1 MSVAFR
7 AFQWRQ
13 QSTACW
19 SRLFLPHGFWGWNS
33 EQEPSSSD
41 SACWPI
47 INVSVFFFFF
57 QGPRVPEV
65 INCCFFY
72 ASPLSLP
79 TAVRIP
85 ESLPLVSNW
94 GAPRMLG
101 QEQLKALLG
110 NMQFYLGCNLP
121 VLFES
126 MLFIWKLLLWLDT
139 YLPGSWLILWPCCNY
154 FYYYFYFIT
163 RTCPEAHSPCACLG
177 ADSSRDESCQHF
189 QLKWMRASSVLKL
202 CLYRGARKM
211 ALFLLVFSIYFYSVA
226 ST

>member
-1 MSVAFR
+1 MPVTFR
-7 AFQWRQ
+7 AFQWHH

-19 SRLFLPHGFWGWNS
+19 SRLSLSPIWVLGPELRSEGS

-47 INVSVFFFFF
+47 INVLVFFFFF
-57 QGPRVPEV
+57 QGPRVPEA

-79 TAVRIP
+79 AAVWIP
-85 ESLPLVSNW
+85 EPLTAFGVPHW
-94 GAPRMLG
+94 GAPWMLG
-101 QEQLKALLG
+101 WEQLKALLG

-139 YLPGSWLILWPCCNY
+139 YLPRSWLILWPCCNY

-163 RTCPEAHSPCACLG
+163 CTCPEAHPPCAFLG
-177 ADSSRDESCQHF
+177 ADPSHDESCKHF

-202 CLYRGARKM
+202 CLYRSQENG
-211 ALFLLVFSIYFYSVA
+211 VVPFSL
-226 ST
+226 